1 MHIHSKYSRACSKE
15 LTIRNIAKRCEV
27 KGIHLIGTG
36 DFTHPAWFSEIK
48 NELAEASEGIYKLKD
63 NSSETRFLL
72 TTEVAC
78 IYKKGDRCRRVHLCI
93 FSPSIEIAEKII
105 KELEKREFNLKS
117 DGRPILGIGAKELL
131 QALLEIDSRI
141 LMAPAHVWTP
151 WFAVF
156 GSESGFDTLEECFD
170 ELTPEIYAVETGLSS
185 DPPMN
190 WRFKN
195 LDNCLLLSNSD
206 AHSLDKLGREANVF
220 DFLKLED
227 ITYSEIRRILKEKDK
242 SKFLY
247 TIEFFPEE
255 GKYHFDGHR
264 LCGVSFHPR
273 DTAKHKGIC
282 PSCKKPMTIGVL
294 SRVEELADR
303 EELPKD
309 RVPFKSLIPL
319 AEIIGSAFGNGD
331 KSKKVRAECGKL
343 LNKFGSEFNVL
354 LRASIEDLEKISAPK
369 VAEAIKRMRE
379 GTLEIKPGFDGE
391 YGKIKLFLED
401 GTAPEGKANG
411 SPSGQ
416 TEMF

>member
-1 MHIHSKYSRACSKE
+1 MEIISDLHIHSKYSRACSKE
-15 LTIRNIAKRCEV
+15 LTIKNIAKHCEV
-27 KGIHLIGTG
+27 KGIHLVGTG

-48 NELAEASEGIYKLKD
+48 KELTEAGEGIYKLKD
-63 NSSETRFLL
+63 GSSETRFLL

-93 FSPSIEIAEKII
+93 FSPSIEITGKII
-105 KELEKREFNLKS
+105 EELEKRGFNLKS

-131 QALLEIDSRI
+131 QMLLEIDPRI
-141 LMAPAHVWTP
+141 LMVPAHVWTP

-220 DFLKLED
+220 DFPNLD
-227 ITYSEIRRILKEKDK
+227 SITYTEIRRIFKEKDK
-242 SKFLY
+242 TKFLY

-264 LCGVSFHPR
+264 LCGTSFHPR
-273 DTAKHKGIC
+273 ETAKYRGIC
-282 PSCKKPMTIGVL
+282 SACKKPLTIGVL
-294 SRVEELADR
+294 SRAEELADR
-303 EELPKD
+303 KELPKD
-309 RVPFKSLIPL
+309 RIPFRSLIPL

-331 KSKKVRAECGKL
+331 KSKKVRAEYDKL
-343 LNKFGSEFNVL
+343 LKKFGSEFNVL
-354 LRASIEDLEKISAPK
+354 LRAPIADLEKNSAPR
-369 VAEAIKRMRE
+369 VAEAIQRMRA

-391 YGKIKLFLED
+391 YGKIKLFLD
-401 GTAPEGKANG
+401 DDSAPERKQA
-411 SPSGQ
+411 
-416 TEMF
+416 TIF

>member
-1 MHIHSKYSRACSKE
+1 MEIISDLHIHSKYSRACSKE
-15 LTIRNIAKRCEV
+15 LTIKNIAKHCEV
-27 KGIHLIGTG
+27 KGIHLVGTG
-36 DFTHPAWFSEIK
+36 DFTHPAWFAEIK
-48 NELAEASEGIYKLKD
+48 KELAEASEGIYKLKD

-93 FSPSIEIAEKII
+93 FSPSIEIAGKII
-105 KELEKREFNLKS
+105 KELEKRKFNLKS

-131 QALLEIDSRI
+131 QMLLEIDPRI
-141 LMAPAHVWTP
+141 LMVPAHVWTP

-156 GSESGFDTLEECFD
+156 GSQSGFDTLEECFE
-170 ELTPEIYAVETGLSS
+170 ELTPEIFAVETGLSS

-220 DFLKLED
+220 DFLNLES

-264 LCGVSFHPR
+264 LCGTSFIRVIPR
-273 DTAKHKGIC
+273 NTKESVRPAK
-282 PSCKKPMTIGVL
+282 
-294 SRVEELADR
+294 SR
-303 EELPKD
+303 
-309 RVPFKSLIPL
+309 
-319 AEIIGSAFGNGD
+319 
-331 KSKKVRAECGKL
+331 
-343 LNKFGSEFNVL
+343 
-354 LRASIEDLEKISAPK
+354 
-369 VAEAIKRMRE
+369 
-379 GTLEIKPGFDGE
+379 
-391 YGKIKLFLED
+391 
-401 GTAPEGKANG
+401 
-411 SPSGQ
+411 
-416 TEMF
+416 